1 MFSNPASLTLYLVA
15 IGGSVT
21 ALIAITLASSARPFR
36 RTLAGVL
43 LPLVLAGLALAAWEA
58 AQSTAVY
65 LPLAAFAGLGGI
77 CQLSRVPQV
86 AQLLARTGSLAADPR
101 WAWGVLLLACP
112 LLAFWWSSA
121 ADEPGLPL
129 EPKHEAAT
137 DAGNPNAAL
146 EILPDLARTDRGR
159 PIELFRVSDPN
170 APSMKIPPSE
180 LSRMQLYKVSE
191 RLLRMGPASAS
202 YNCHGWVFAG
212 GRYRLENPNDV
223 DVILKDNGYVA
234 ATVPQEDDLAIY
246 RSPIGVIVHSGL
258 VRAASEDGLVLVESK
273 WGPLE
278 RYIHKPDPLPFDVT
292 ARCTYYR
299 SARRGHLLRGLADA
313 KKTASPRDS
322 SAARDGNP

>member
-1 MFSNPASLTLYLVA
+1 CM
-15 IGGSVT
+15 VT
-21 ALIAITLASSARPFR
+21 ARVGITRASSARGFR

-65 LPLAAFAGLGGI
+65 LTLAAFAGLGGI

-121 ADEPGLPL
+121 ADEPDLPL

-191 RLLRMGPASAS
+191 RL
-202 YNCHGWVFAG
+202 
-212 GRYRLENPNDV
+212 
-223 DVILKDNGYVA
+223 
-234 ATVPQEDDLAIY
+234 
-246 RSPIGVIVHSGL
+246 
-258 VRAASEDGLVLVESK
+258 
-273 WGPLE
+273 
-278 RYIHKPDPLPFDVT
+278 
-292 ARCTYYR
+292 
-299 SARRGHLLRGLADA
+299 
-313 KKTASPRDS
+313 
-322 SAARDGNP
+322 